1 MSPLEQLA
9 ELAALWSS
17 DVRVS
22 VRRSRWHVRVVD
34 GGGRDVARSDA
45 TALTAAI
52 ADALRELQALDAQ
65 ETA

>member
-9 ELAALWSS
+9 ELAALWGS
-17 DVRVS
+17 DVRVRT
-22 VRRSRWHVRVVD
+22 RRGTWHVRVVD
-34 GGGRDVARSDA
+34 GGGKDVVASWAPNIGAA
-45 TALTAAI
+45 T